1 MKTSENAP
9 RSSGSSSIAAA
20 SIERSGCA
28 ASSAVSMSVSLV
40 EAMRVPS
47 GSSPDVSA
55 SSASRARSSWVLVRL
70 PLWPSARWP
79 VAVCRNV
86 GCAFSHTLEPVV
98 E

>member
-1 MKTSENAP
+1 MNTSENAP
-9 RSSGSSSIAAA
+9 RTYGSSSMAAA
-20 SIERSGCA
+20 SMVRSACA
-28 ASSAVSMSVSLV
+28 AMRADSVSVSLV
-40 EAMRVPS
+40 EAIRVPS
-47 GSSPDVSA
+47 GSSPDVSD
-55 SSASRARSSWVLVRL
+55 SSARRARSSWVLVML